1 MSMSP
6 KSFSI
11 KNWSQ
16 DDQPR
21 EKLRDKGPRALS
33 NAELIAILIG
43 SGTVQETAV
52 DLSKRILASV
62 HHDLQSLGKLSLTQL
77 MSFKGIGEAK
87 AIKIAAAM
95 ELSFRRSETRQKK
108 LDKIHSSKSVF
119 EMMSPLLGHLPH
131 EEFWVLFLNNSNKI
145 LAKTQ
150 LSKGG
155 MTSTIVDVRIVM
167 KQALEHSATAIVL
180 VHNHPSGA
188 LTPSKSD
195 NRLTEKFKF
204 AAESLDIKV
213 LDHIIVTEKAYFSF
227 ADERLI

>member
-1 MSMSP
+1 MTMSP

-16 DDQPR
+16 DDRPR
-21 EKLRDKGPRALS
+21 EKLRDKGARSLS
-33 NAELIAILIG
+33 NAELMAILIG

-62 HHDLQSLGKLSLTQL
+62 GHDLQSVGKLSITQL
-77 MSFKGIGEAK
+77 MRFKGIGEDK

-95 ELSFRRSETRQKK
+95 EISCRRRETDQKK
-108 LDKIHSSKSVF
+108 LDKINTSRSVF
-119 EMMSPLLGHLPH
+119 EIMNPLLGHLSH

-145 LAKTQ
+145 LAKTH

-180 VHNHPSGA
+180 VHNHPSGVPN
-188 LTPSKSD
+188 PSESD
-195 NRLTEKFKF
+195 TLLTEKFKS
-204 AAESLDIKV
+204 AAESLDIRV
-213 LDHIIVTEKAYFSF
+213 LDHIIVTEKNYFSF
-227 ADERLI
+227 ADESLL

>member
-1 MSMSP
+1 MSP

-21 EKLRDKGPRALS
+21 EKLRDKGPRSLS
-33 NAELIAILIG
+33 DAELIAILIG
-43 SGTVQETAV
+43 SGSVQESAV

-62 HHDLQSLGKLSLTQL
+62 NHDLQKLGKLSTAQL
-77 MSFKGIGEAK
+77 MTFKGIGEAK

-95 ELSFRRSETRQKK
+95 ELSCRRRETTQKK
-108 LDKIHSSKSVF
+108 SDKINSSRSVF
-119 EMMSPLLGHLPH
+119 EIMNPLLGYLSH
-131 EEFWVLFLNNSNKI
+131 EEFWVLYLNNSHKI

-150 LSKGG
+150 MSKGG
-155 MTSTIVDVRIVM
+155 MTGTIVDVRIVL
-167 KQALEHSATAIVL
+167 KQALEHSASALVL

-188 LTPSKSD
+188 LEPSKSD
-195 NRLTEKFKF
+195 IHLTKKFTL

-213 LDHIIVTEKAYFSF
+213 LDHIIVTEKNYFSF
-227 ADERLI
+227 ADESLL

>member
-1 MSMSP
+1 MTMSP

-16 DDQPR
+16 DDRPR
-21 EKLRDKGPRALS
+21 EKLRDKGARSLR
-33 NAELIAILIG
+33 NAELMAILIG

-62 HHDLQSLGKLSLTQL
+62 GHDLQSVGKLSITQL
-77 MSFKGIGEAK
+77 MRFKGIGEAK
-87 AIKIAAAM
+87 SIKIAAAM
-95 ELSFRRSETRQKK
+95 EISCRRRETDQKK
-108 LDKIHSSKSVF
+108 LDKINTSRSVF
-119 EMMSPLLGHLPH
+119 EIMNPLLGHLSH

-145 LAKTQ
+145 LAKTH

-180 VHNHPSGA
+180 VHNHPSGVPN
-188 LTPSKSD
+188 PSESD
-195 NRLTEKFKF
+195 TLLTEKFKS
-204 AAESLDIKV
+204 AAESLDIRV
-213 LDHIIVTEKAYFSF
+213 LDHIIVTEKNYFSF
-227 ADERLI
+227 ADESLL

>member
-1 MSMSP
+1 MTMPP

-11 KNWSQ
+11 KNWSK
-16 DDQPR
+16 DVRPR
-21 EKLRDKGPRALS
+21 EKLRDKGPRSLS
-33 NAELIAILIG
+33 NAELMAILIG
-43 SGTVQETAV
+43 SGSVQESAV

-62 HHDLQSLGKLSLTQL
+62 NHDLQSLGKLSITQL
-77 MSFKGIGEAK
+77 MKFRGIGEAK
-87 AIKIAAAM
+87 AIKIVAAM
-95 ELSFRRSETRQKK
+95 ELSCRRRESDQKK
-108 LDKIHSSKSVF
+108 LDKFNTSRSVF
-119 EMMSPLLGHLPH
+119 EIMNPLLGHLSH

-167 KQALEHSATAIVL
+167 KQALEYSSTAIVL
-180 VHNHPSGA
+180 VHNHPSGS
-188 LTPSKSD
+188 LYPSQSD
-195 NRLTEKFKF
+195 TQLTEKFKL

-213 LDHIIVTEKAYFSF
+213 LDHIIVTEKNYFSF

>member
-213 LDHIIVTEKAYFSF
+213 LDHIIVTEKDYFSF

>member
-1 MSMSP
+1 MTMSP

-11 KNWSQ
+11 KNWSH
-16 DDQPR
+16 DDRPR
-21 EKLRDKGPRALS
+21 EKLRDKGARSLS
-33 NAELIAILIG
+33 NAELMAILIG

-62 HHDLQSLGKLSLTQL
+62 GHDLQSVGKLSITQL
-77 MSFKGIGEAK
+77 MRFKGIGEAK

-95 ELSFRRSETRQKK
+95 EISCRRRETDQKK
-108 LDKIHSSKSVF
+108 LDKINTSRSVF
-119 EMMSPLLGHLPH
+119 EIMNPLLGHLSH

-145 LAKTQ
+145 LAKTH

-180 VHNHPSGA
+180 VHNHPSGVPN
-188 LTPSKSD
+188 PSESD
-195 NRLTEKFKF
+195 TLLTEKFKS
-204 AAESLDIKV
+204 AAESLDIRV
-213 LDHIIVTEKAYFSF
+213 LDHIIVTEKNYFSF
-227 ADERLI
+227 ADESLL